1 MMMTMMISILM
12 EATLMIVKHPCMMVG
27 QSVVPTLIHSGCD
40 PGMLLLVSEKM
51 KNYDYADDCELFTM
65 ILTCCTIVHND
76 CDLLYQCSR
85 WLGPAVPLFIGILT
99 CCTTVHNEWDLLYH
113 GCSRVHGLAPCPGF
127 PLAAKLVHMLCMGI
141 IISWYRGIIKTI
153 AWNDGIMVSC

>member
-1 MMMTMMISILM
+1 MTFTVMRNMIIDDDFGGDTKYDDDDDIDIDIILF

-40 PGMLLLVSEKM
+40 PGMLLLVSEKI

-76 CDLLYQCSR
+76 CDLLYHCS
-85 WLGPAVPLFIGILT
+85 
-99 CCTTVHNEWDLLYH
+99 
-113 GCSRVHGLAPCPGF
+113 
-127 PLAAKLVHMLCMGI
+127 
-141 IISWYRGIIKTI
+141 
-153 AWNDGIMVSC
+153 